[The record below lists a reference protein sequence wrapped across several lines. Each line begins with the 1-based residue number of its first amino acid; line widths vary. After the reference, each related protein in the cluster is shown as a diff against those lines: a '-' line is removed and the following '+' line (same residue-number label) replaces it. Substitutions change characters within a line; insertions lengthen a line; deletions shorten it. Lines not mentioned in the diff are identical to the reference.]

1 LTVSEY
7 IKQLQSFEEYS
18 FSIEEVIENASKDS
32 IAVKREIS
40 RLTEKKEILNL
51 RKGFYLIIP
60 PQILIIR

>member
-40 RLTEKKEILNL
+40 RLTEKKVILNL
-51 RKGFYLIIP
+51 RKGF
-60 PQILIIR
+60 

>member
-51 RKGFYLIIP
+51 RKGFYQIIP